1 MGSLLKGPTRPW
13 IRWIAA
19 LGLVCIACGLACNA
33 DGIRGLTAADMQIRF
48 AEALAEPETL
58 ARTAALVALLQ
69 QLSPGNV
76 AGAAAAVS
84 EQLTVIEDADLRLFL
99 HAWSAFDPQ
108 AALDHTLAWK
118 LLSRREF
125 GASQVIYYWAWHGGA
140 REALL
145 FVDSIAEPTVRRR
158 ANAELVKGWA
168 RSGDTPGVTEY
179 FSRLS
184 NGDLRDRYTAIVV
197 AAIVANGGID
207 AVMRW
212 AESIPDDANDRFK
225 RTVFRKALRHVS
237 ARDPLAAAD
246 WYEQH
251 ADQFYIDLG
260 MPIVATEWVEH
271 DPEAAFEWLVAQ
283 SGLQRDLAMR
293 TAMQR
298 WLAIDAS
305 SAEMWMNSGER
316 GGPLTPTI
324 EPFAIWLAKSDPAGA
339 VSWAERIPD
348 SRQKDQVLIIA
359 GRRWRATDP
368 EAFEVWFANAELSER
383 ARTALERDRS
393 ASSRVSR
400 KNSAPEGA
408 TP

>member
-1 MGSLLKGPTRPW
+1 
-13 IRWIAA
+13 
-19 LGLVCIACGLACNA
+19 
-33 DGIRGLTAADMQIRF
+33 
-48 AEALAEPETL
+48 
-58 ARTAALVALLQ
+58 
-69 QLSPGNV
+69 
-76 AGAAAAVS
+76 
-84 EQLTVIEDADLRLFL
+84 L
-99 HAWSAFDPQ
+99 HTWAAFDPQ
-108 AALDHTLAWK
+108 AALDHTLNWK

-125 GASQVIYYWAWHGGA
+125 GASQVIYYWAWHDGA
-140 REALL
+140 LEALL

-158 ANAELVKGWA
+158 ANVELVKGWA
-168 RSGDTPGVTEY
+168 RSGDTAGVTEY
-179 FSRLS
+179 FSRLA

-197 AAIVANGGID
+197 AAVVANGGID

-237 ARDPLAAAD
+237 ARDPLAAAG

-251 ADQFYIDLG
+251 ADQFYSDLG

-271 DPEAAFEWLVAQ
+271 DPEAAFEWLAAQ
-283 SGLQRDLAMR
+283 SGAQRDLAMR

-305 SAEMWMNSGER
+305 SAETWMNSGER
-316 GGPLTPTI
+316 DGPLAPTI

-339 VSWAERIPD
+339 VSWGERIPD
-348 SRQKDQVLIIA
+348 LRQKDQVLIIA

-368 EAFEVWFANAELSER
+368 EAFEVWFANAELSGR
-383 ARTALERDRS
+383 VRTALERDRS